1 MGLGINF
8 MRSYFWGIE
17 KMNLVLVFPTMWF
30 GVEKVMW
37 IDVVI
42 LVWNTRV
49 FSPVGCLSW
58 SCSIHLDWG
67 SWDTTSSNL
76 TTAGLKLRPSKRSC
90 PCKTS
95 GLSESC
101 VSENP
106 KESIVFPVGTNCLF
120 LKSPL
125 SGAPVVVGSTSNHR
139 TKRTNQFM
147 HVRLIKNTYSPV
159 I

>member
-1 MGLGINF
+1 

-17 KMNLVLVFPTMWF
+17 KVNLVLVFPTMWF

>member
-1 MGLGINF
+1 MVIMKTWWLTSGFGDQFHEELF
-8 MRSYFWGIE
+8 LRDWKSE
-17 KMNLVLVFPTMWF
+17 F
-30 GVEKVMW
+30 GVGFPHNVIWGWKS
-37 IDVVI
+37 DVDWCGDSC
-42 LVWNTRV
+42 LKHTG

-76 TTAGLKLRPSKRSC
+76 TTAGFKLRPSKRSC

-106 KESIVFPVGTNCLF
+106 KESYCVPRWNKLLVFKISRFWCPSCCWF
-120 LKSPL
+120 HIQS
-125 SGAPVVVGSTSNHR
+125 SN
-139 TKRTNQFM
+139 
-147 HVRLIKNTYSPV
+147 
-159 I
+159 